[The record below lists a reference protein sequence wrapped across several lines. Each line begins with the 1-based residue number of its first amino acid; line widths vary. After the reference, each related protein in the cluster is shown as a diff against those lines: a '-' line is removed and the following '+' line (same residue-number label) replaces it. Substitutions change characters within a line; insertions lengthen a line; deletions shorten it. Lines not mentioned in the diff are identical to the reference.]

1 MLTEISFCIIHTLIQ
16 GFKVKR
22 FLRIN
27 YPLLL
32 LQQGSE
38 LSIII
43 KIGQYSISEIAVE
56 LMMMLFEESVS
67 LSLLFSA

>member
-1 MLTEISFCIIHTLIQ
+1 
-16 GFKVKR
+16 VKR

-32 LQQGSE
+32 LQQVSE

-56 LMMMLFEESVS
+56 LMMMLFEESVLEMS
-67 LSLLFSA
+67 I